1 MLNFVLYFVHVF
13 CGFSRFILLIRSSMC
28 MAKEVSILFL
38 KASITIRLK
47 NNIPTVFFPT
57 MTIEL
62 SLIRIK
68 TCTSLLG
75 FIVYL
80 PRIKEYAVLL
90 LIFFRLV
97 LLLFQKS
104 DIIGAHFIF
113 LREVQYFQLLV

>member
-1 MLNFVLYFVHVF
+1 
-13 CGFSRFILLIRSSMC
+13 
-28 MAKEVSILFL
+28 
-38 KASITIRLK
+38 
-47 NNIPTVFFPT
+47 

-104 DIIGAHFIF
+104 DIWSALYIF
-113 LREVQYFQLLV
+113 ARSPIFSTFSVAEMINLQNELGIT